1 VRELGWNREI
11 EVVGPMGEKLLAIA
25 WWRGGEVKLSV
36 VVPLVKARRAIGF
49 ACRNAAAPLRRAVRA
64 ATWAIEF
71 MMNADGIEDEEWSL
85 VMLNLLGRGDGG
97 M

>member
-1 VRELGWNREI
+1 
-11 EVVGPMGEKLLAIA
+11 
-25 WWRGGEVKLSV
+25 VKLSV

-64 ATWAIEF
+64 ASWAIEF
-71 MMNADGIEDEEWSL
+71 MMTEDGIEVEEWSL
-85 VMLNLLGRGDGG
+85 VMLKLVGRGEGG